1 MNSLMWL
8 HEEMGGG
15 IGVLGVGDGGGTE
28 ILSIPLWQ
36 IVSMHVGVMVLIGGL
51 HT

>member
-15 IGVLGVGDGGGTE
+15 IGVLSVGGGGGTE
-28 ILSIPLWQ
+28 ILSILLW
-36 IVSMHVGVMVLIGGL
+36 
-51 HT
+51 

>member
-15 IGVLGVGDGGGTE
+15 IGVLSMGGGGGTE
-28 ILSIPLWQ
+28 LSILLW
-36 IVSMHVGVMVLIGGL
+36 
-51 HT
+51 